1 MSAAAPVIPKNASP
15 AMSATKNARCT
26 SGHHINSSPPINN
39 AGRPTANNPTA
50 VALTDIPSM
59 SNYIAARDFH
69 EAGSEER
76 DAQEKISEAS
86 VGGRNTS
93 LVGC

>member
-1 MSAAAPVIPKNASP
+1 
-15 AMSATKNARCT
+15 MSATKNARCT

-59 SNYIAARDFH
+59 SNH
-69 EAGSEER
+69 SPAGELISTKPVVKKR

-86 VGGRNTS
+86 VGEKYVR
-93 LVGC
+93 